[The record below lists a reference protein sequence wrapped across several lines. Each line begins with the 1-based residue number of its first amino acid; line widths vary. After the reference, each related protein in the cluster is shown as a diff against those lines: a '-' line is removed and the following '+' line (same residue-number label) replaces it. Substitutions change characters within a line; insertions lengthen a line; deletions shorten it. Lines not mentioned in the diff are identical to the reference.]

1 MESVFAYLDPGSGSM
16 IVQLIV
22 GGLAAAGVALK
33 LWWNKILRFLRIKKA
48 APAQA
53 KPAAAAQQPAAPAAP
68 AQTTATPEPDT
79 AQR

>member
-48 APAQA
+48 EPAKA
-53 KPAAAAQQPAAPAAP
+53 KPAAAQPSAPAATQPAADAA
-68 AQTTATPEPDT
+68 AQPDT
-79 AQR
+79 VQR